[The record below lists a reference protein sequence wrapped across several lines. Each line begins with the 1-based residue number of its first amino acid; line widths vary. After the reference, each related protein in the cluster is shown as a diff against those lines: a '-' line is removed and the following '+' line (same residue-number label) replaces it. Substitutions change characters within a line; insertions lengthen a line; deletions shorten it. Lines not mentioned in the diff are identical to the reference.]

1 MPAVNKAAPE
11 QTPQIAP
18 RRPTPGCPSDARCAK
33 VVRVDPLRVGIRQC
47 LGVEDEETGK
57 EQGSVENRLWQ
68 RHREYCQEDGSSSE
82 PADGCPAN
90 SSAVGEPPSGKYPRT
105 APRLRVSRN
114 PSELPTEY
122 PAACM
127 ISGSQVLSP

>member
-1 MPAVNKAAPE
+1 MPAVNKAPPSRG
-11 QTPQIAP
+11 PQIAP
-18 RRPTPGCPSDARCAK
+18 RQPKPALHPTPVARTWFRWNLC
-33 VVRVDPLRVGIRQC
+33 VGIRQW
-47 LGVEDEETGK
+47 LGAEDEEAGK
-57 EQGSVENRLWQ
+57 EQGSVEKRLCERQ
-68 RHREYCQEDGSSSE
+68 REYCQEDGSSSE

-90 SSAVGEPPSGKYPRT
+90 SSAVGEPPSEKYPRM